1 MLNLNLLIMENNVLL
16 VIVTVAAGV
25 WEVVARAVPTV
36 NNWAGTAVVLKVLNF
51 LSDLLNNKK
60 KEK

>member
-1 MLNLNLLIMENNVLL
+1 METVKIVLAI
-16 VIVTVAAGV
+16 VIGT
-25 WEVVARAVPTV
+25 WEVVARVVPTV
-36 NNWAGTAVVLKVLNF
+36 NNWSGTALVLKVLNF

>member
-1 MLNLNLLIMENNVLL
+1 MENNVLL

-25 WEVVARAVPTV
+25 WEVLARAVPTV
-36 NNWAGTAVVLKVLNF
+36 NNWSGTALVLKVLNF

>member
-1 MLNLNLLIMENNVLL
+1 MENNVILI
-16 VIVTVAAGV
+16 IVTVAAGV

-36 NNWAGTAVVLKVLNF
+36 NNWAGTAIVLRILTF
-51 LSDLLNNKK
+51 LSDLFNNKK